1 MSTRFSDE
9 LKELREAL
17 AKELA
22 SAKDQKDR
30 ERANLQALQALGID
44 LSTSSGMQQRE
55 QQRLMQN
62 AAMQDQ
68 RNMWLQAQLEYRDD
82 MEKRY
87 GEQPKQTPEDPSF
100 LLPYME
106 EAPGAVEQATVRA
119 MSSWWRSQPI
129 VANVPEPLIVP
140 ASDVFPRTPPPMA
153 VYCPRHEESCA
164 PRTMDRNRSLW
175 VCPIK
180 GCDFQFDFTIETA
193 RGFIQANWILN
204 SVRIEQQIRD
214 QDQADIPCCPLCL
227 VPLNWAAQNKTWACL
242 TCPFNITDGYLEQ
255 FRGGRTSRK
264 FVMVPVPNVAGAN
277 EKLWTRTV
285 ARREMD
291 ASKDIVTMLATY
303 SGEAKKLLIEWMQ
316 KDVRVLSE
324 FIRDPGAMRDKLEA
338 AVAARVGQG
347 PALGERKINLDGE

>member
-17 AKELA
+17 AKELE
-22 SAKDQKDR
+22 SAATQKDR

-44 LSTSSGMQQRE
+44 LSTGSAE
-55 QQRLMQN
+55 QQRMMQN
-62 AAMQDQ
+62 MAAQDQ
-68 RNMWLQAQLEYRDD
+68 RNAWLQAQLEYRND

-87 GEQPKQTPEDPSF
+87 GEQPKQVPEDPSL
-100 LLPYME
+100 LLPYLPE
-106 EAPGAVEQATVRA
+106 EGTGGAEQATVRA

-140 ASDVFPRTPPPMA
+140 ALQVFPRTPPPMA
-153 VYCPRHEESCA
+153 VYCPRHGESCT
-164 PRTMDRNRSLW
+164 PQTRDRSQMAW
-175 VCPIK
+175 ICPVR
-180 GCDFQFDFTIETA
+180 GCDFQFIFTVETA
-193 RGFIQANWILN
+193 RGFIQANWIIN

-277 EKLWTRTV
+277 EKLWYRTV

-324 FIRDPGAMRDKLEA
+324 FIRDPGAMRDKLE
-338 AVAARVGQG
+338 VAILDRGTSG
-347 PALGERKINLDGE
+347 PARGERKINLDGE